1 MTQRIFFKY
10 LTRIHKWAG
19 LIIGIQILLW
29 VLSGLF
35 MTLFPIN
42 EIRGRHIAVQVDLPV
57 SQKPTLNFEQALT
70 RYSGEV
76 THVSL
81 ANYAGQLAYRIEGD
95 GGIVTLSA
103 ETGEP
108 MPALSQAQIRRMAL
122 EYYYADNPI
131 ASAVLITENAPNE
144 YRRALPIWQ
153 VQFDDRSHSRLYL
166 DPQTAELTAVR
177 TRLWRVYDVM
187 WALHIMDYTQRERF
201 NSWWLRLAALAALLF
216 VLSGFGLL
224 MHRFVMRPKR
234 PKA

>member
-1 MTQRIFFKY
+1 MTKRVFFKY
-10 LTRIHKWAG
+10 LTRVHKWAG

-35 MTLFPIN
+35 MTVFPIN

-57 SQKPTLNFEQALT
+57 LQKPDVSFDQALA
-70 RYSGEV
+70 RYDGEV
-76 THVSL
+76 TQASL

-95 GGIVTLSA
+95 RGVMSLSGQ
-103 ETGEP
+103 TGEP
-108 MPALSQAQIRRMAL
+108 IADLSEAQIRQMAL

-131 ASAVLITENAPNE
+131 ERVTLIRDNSPNE

-153 VQFDDRSHSRLYL
+153 VQFDDRSQSRLYL
-166 DPQTAELTAVR
+166 DPQTAELRAVR
-177 TRLWRVYDVM
+177 TRLWRVYDFM

-201 NSWWLRLAALAALLF
+201 NSWWLRLAAAAALLF

-224 MHRFVMRPKR
+224 AHRLVLRPKK
-234 PKA
+234 PKI

>member
-1 MTQRIFFKY
+1 MTKRTFFKY
-10 LTRIHKWAG
+10 LTRLHKWAG

-57 SQKPTLNFEQALT
+57 SQKPILSFEQALT

-76 THVSL
+76 TQASL
-81 ANYAGQLAYRIEGD
+81 ANYAGNLAYRIEGAV
-95 GGIVTLSA
+95 GVVTLSA

-108 MPALSQAQIRRMAL
+108 MLNLSQAQIRRMAL

-131 ASAVLITENAPNE
+131 ASAVFITENAPNE

-153 VQFDDRSHSRLYL
+153 VQFDDRHHSRLYL
-166 DPQTAELTAVR
+166 DPQTAELMAVR

-187 WALHIMDYTQRERF
+187 WALHIMDYTERERF